1 MNDIREWILAGR
13 PLDQPLLRTRKRRSS
28 GPPSR
33 AAEEESFAEVSIR
46 REAIRQ
52 ANHRGSARHRLDN
65 EVADVTHDG
74 RTQTVL
80 LVNLSGGGAMI
91 EGAADLKLWD
101 VVSIRFGDCDAV
113 EAAVRWIRGS
123 RIGLE
128 FAQETRIGGA
138 GGETVQMLQAIIRRS
153 YPDIAPALDPC
164 EEVETGSACPEDRQ
178 QRDEEVERDIRHP
191 LVWSG
196 RIHFD
201 HSTIDVRLRNISEG
215 GALIECGRTLPL
227 DAELLLDLDKA
238 GSFFATVNWAH
249 GDAAGLRFHERF
261 DLQQLAAARHA
272 LAPARWTAPDH
283 LRDSGGSASPWS
295 RQRADGEP
303 ASNPFR
309 RSIRR

>member
-13 PLDQPLLRTRKRRSS
+13 PQGQPLLRTRKRRPS
-28 GPPSR
+28 GSPSR
-33 AAEEESFAEVSIR
+33 AAEEESFANVSIR

-52 ANHRGSARHRLDN
+52 ANHRGNDRHRLDN
-65 EVADVTHDG
+65 EFADVTHDG

-91 EGAADLKLWD
+91 EGADNLKLWD
-101 VVSIRFGDCDAV
+101 VVSIRFGECDTV
-113 EAAVRWIRGS
+113 DAAVRWIRGN

-128 FAQETRIGGA
+128 FAPETRIGGA

-153 YPDIAPALDPC
+153 YPDLALAPDAP
-164 EEVETGSACPEDRQ
+164 EEADDASASLEDRQ
-178 QRDEEVERDIRHP
+178 PRGEEVEREIRHP
-191 LVWSG
+191 LIWSG
-196 RIHFD
+196 RIHYD
-201 HSTIDVRLRNISEG
+201 HNTLDVRLRNISEG
-215 GALIECGRTLPL
+215 GALIDCSRTLTVG
-227 DAELLLDLDKA
+227 AELLLDLDKA

-283 LRDSGGSASPWS
+283 LHESDGSDSPWS
-295 RQRADGEP
+295 RQRADGEAAP
-303 ASNPFR
+303 NPFR